1 MLLAVVVVVVVVGAA
16 AAFKFLCDWLVVGRF
31 DVVMK
36 NLPISAQFRFFSG
49 GIFFTVRLGHTLLS
63 LSQIDHVTCCD

>member
-1 MLLAVVVVVVVVGAA
+1 MLLAVVAVVVVGAA

-36 NLPISAQFRFFSG
+36 NLPISAQFRFFQRNL
-49 GIFFTVRLGHTLLS
+49 FHRCDLDT
-63 LSQIDHVTCCD
+63 SQQ